1 LPTSGPWPAAIAREE
16 KLAEISFNDLI
27 HEERGKL
34 LSELPKGART
44 FCSAGC
50 AGRWYFDWVEEK
62 YGPIPLHYG
71 VELFSPKPDDLPPN
85 VRWIQNSVADM
96 FEVPDGAVDILFS
109 GQNVEHLYLQ
119 DLEKFFREANRVVRP
134 GGHLC
139 VDSPNRLV
147 SQDLGYTQPQHVL
160 ELSVQDIVELVEA
173 SGFTVESV
181 KGIWSC
187 ADGVRRFASAT
198 ELEGDVEARR
208 AFAADDPQSSFIWW
222 LVARKTGDASSGLTA
237 LVERIVTR
245 SFPSF
250 AASRFRKLAGTV
262 AEMEGTDIILRL
274 APGDAGFVFYG
285 PYVPLRA
292 GEYQVT
298 FDHLFQSS
306 DGHLSVDVVSG
317 GGGNILAQAEVR
329 PVGRGEWTQTRLSV
343 TLPDYTE
350 GIETRL
356 STSGADALVRFGARI
371 VRS

>member
-1 LPTSGPWPAAIAREE
+1 MPTATKEE
-16 KLAEISFNDLI
+16 LVEISFNDMI

-62 YGPIPLHYG
+62 YGDIPLHYG
-71 VELFSPKPDDLPPN
+71 VELFSPKPEDLPAN
-85 VRWIQNSVADM
+85 VRWIQNSVSDM
-96 FEVPDGAVDILFS
+96 FEVPDEAVDILFS

-119 DLEKFFREANRVVRP
+119 DLESFFREANRVVRT

-139 VDSPNRLV
+139 IDSPNRLV

-160 ELSVQDIVELVEA
+160 ELSVQDIVDLIEA
-173 SGFTVESV
+173 SGFAIESV

-187 ADGVRRFASAT
+187 ANGVERFATVTDLS
-198 ELEGDVEARR
+198 GDIEARR
-208 AFAADDPQSSFIWW
+208 SAAEHDPQSAFIWW
-222 LVARKTGDASSGLTA
+222 VVARKTGEVSSELTA

-250 AASRFRKLAGTV
+250 VASRFRKLAGAV
-262 AEMEGTDIILRL
+262 EEMEGTDIILRL
-274 APGDAGFVFYG
+274 APADAGFVFYG

-298 FDHLFQSS
+298 FDHRFESNQ
-306 DGHLSVDVVSG
+306 GQISVDVVSA

-329 PVGRGEWTQTRLSV
+329 PVGLGEWTQTRLTVS
-343 TLPDYTE
+343 LPDYTE
-350 GIETRL
+350 GVETRL
-356 STSGADALVRFGARI
+356 STSGADALVRFGTRI